1 MNNRKRD
8 FGTVAVIFFVIV
20 AVLFMYSR
28 YMGNRF
34 YTQFGLKPPPRG
46 YDYHWDEPGVPYLDK
61 NGAPVLRKL
70 DEPAIVI
77 KMGIGFAPTLEEFK
91 RYKRLVDEAMWAS
104 GTGDVAEAA
113 RLDAEIEALKASAQ
127 RMRPLTVS
135 SSSTTAE
142 QASKSDRLRKEKYNA
157 ALREYG
163 LEHLINQ
170 VGYGYID

>member
-8 FGTVAVIFFVIV
+8 FGTVAVIFLVIV
-20 AVLFMYSR
+20 AVLFMYGR

-34 YTQFGLKPPPRG
+34 YTQHGLKPPPRG

-61 NGAPVLRKL
+61 NGDPVLRRL

-91 RYKRLVDEAMWAS
+91 RHEQLVDESIAAH
-104 GTGDVAEAA
+104 GRGDVAEAA

-127 RMRPLTVS
+127 RMRPLSVS
-135 SSSTTAE
+135 SSWTTAE
-142 QASKSDRLRKEKYNA
+142 QKSKSRRLAKEKFNA

-170 VGYGYID
+170 VGY

>member
-8 FGTVAVIFFVIV
+8 FGTVAVIFLVIV
-20 AVLFMYSR
+20 AVLFMYGR

-34 YTQFGLKPPPRG
+34 YTQHGLKPPPRG

-61 NGAPVLRKL
+61 NGDPVLRRL

-91 RYKRLVDEAMWAS
+91 RYKQLMDALFAIYGS
-104 GTGDVAEAA
+104 DDVAEIA
-113 RLDAEIEALKASAQ
+113 RLEAEIEALRASAQ
-127 RMRPLTVS
+127 GMRPLTVS

-142 QASKSDRLRKEKYNA
+142 QASKADRLRKEKYNA